1 MSGASHKNERSPGK
15 KRQMERERYIKEGFC
30 RAAKSPSTFPGH
42 WSVSQ
47 CLSQTHRSPPS
58 TLHERESLCFCFCS
72 VFFFCIIVVR
82 LRSCQPSH
90 SPPNM
95 LLLWPTWMNPSRSLV
110 VWRNHQDLSSGSH
123 SKKLHCA
130 IGGWCYW
137 TDGRDLVQ
145 SEKEE
150 RQFTARRTEMSAP
163 IVRQKEIN
171 GIQVGG
177 FIFLGAHITS
187 ALSAGLNPIEWRCLT
202 VLAHKPSLA

>member
-1 MSGASHKNERSPGK
+1 MRGVLEKKKADGERDIL
-15 KRQMERERYIKEGFC
+15 KRGSAELQRVPRLFRGTGQ
-30 RAAKSPSTFPGH
+30 RV
-42 WSVSQ
+42 SVSVRHSALRHQ
-47 CLSQTHRSPPS
+47 HCMS
-58 TLHERESLCFCFCS
+58 ERASAFAFAQ
-72 VFFFCIIVVR
+72 VFFCIIVVR

>member
-1 MSGASHKNERSPGK
+1 MSGASHKNERTPGK
-15 KRQMERERYIKEGFC
+15 KKKKQREGEIKEGLC

-58 TLHERESLCFCFCS
+58 TLHERESFCFCFCS
-72 VFFFCIIVVR
+72 VFVLLSYVSGHVNHLTPLPICSCFGPPGWILAAHWSFGEIIKIFLLGPI
-82 LRSCQPSH
+82 LR
-90 SPPNM
+90 NYIV
-95 LLLWPTWMNPSRSLV
+95 LFGW
-110 VWRNHQDLSSGSH
+110 
-123 SKKLHCA
+123 
-130 IGGWCYW
+130 WCYW

-163 IVRQKEIN
+163 IVRQEIN

-177 FIFLGAHITS
+177 FIFLGAHITN
-187 ALSAGLNPIEWRCLT
+187 ALFAGLNPIEWS
-202 VLAHKPSLA
+202 PSQAPVILDSVGS